1 VPDMNDDNI
10 LIVCSHQNVD
20 INSNESV
27 TPNQS
32 INELS
37 SALILTIT
45 SGSKTSGFF
54 VKAVSIITDF
64 LMTISAQIYADFS
77 A

>member
-1 VPDMNDDNI
+1 MPDMNDDNI
-10 LIVCSHQNVD
+10 PIVCSHQNVD

-32 INELS
+32 INEIS
-37 SALILTIT
+37 TALKLTIT
-45 SGSKTSGFF
+45 SDSKTSTIS
-54 VKAVSIITDF
+54 VKSLSIVTDF
-64 LMTISAQIYADFS
+64 LMTLSAEIYAGFS

>member
-10 LIVCSHQNVD
+10 LIVCSHQSD
-20 INSNESV
+20 SINSNESV

-37 SALILTIT
+37 SVLKLTIT
-45 SGSKTSGFF
+45 SDSKNSDVF
-54 VKAVSIITDF
+54 VKVLSIITDF

>member
-1 VPDMNDDNI
+1 MPDMSGGNI
-10 LIVCSHQNVD
+10 PIVSSHQND
-20 INSNESV
+20 SINSNESV

-37 SALILTIT
+37 SVLKLTIT
-45 SGSKTSGFF
+45 SDSKNSDIF
-54 VKAVSIITDF
+54 VKALSIITDF

>member
-10 LIVCSHQNVD
+10 PIVCSHQNVD

-27 TPNQS
+27 TLNQS
-32 INELS
+32 INEISTVLK
-37 SALILTIT
+37 LTIT
-45 SGSKTSGFF
+45 SDSKTSTIS
-54 VKAVSIITDF
+54 VKALSIITDF
-64 LMTISAQIYADFS
+64 LMTLSAQIYADFS

>member
-1 VPDMNDDNI
+1 MPDMNDDNI
-10 LIVCSHQNVD
+10 PIVRSHQNVD

-27 TPNQS
+27 TSNQS

-37 SALILTIT
+37 TVLKLTIT
-45 SGSKTSGFF
+45 SDSKTSGIF
-54 VKAVSIITDF
+54 VKALSIIADF

>member
-1 VPDMNDDNI
+1 MNDDNKP
-10 LIVCSHQNVD
+10 IVCGHQNAN

-37 SALILTIT
+37 SVLKLTIT
-45 SGSKTSGFF
+45 SDSKNSDVF
-54 VKAVSIITDF
+54 VKGLSIITDF
-64 LMTISAQIYADFS
+64 LMTIPAQIYADFS

>member
-1 VPDMNDDNI
+1 MKDDNI
-10 LIVCSHQNVD
+10 PIVRSHQNVD

-27 TPNQS
+27 TANQS

-37 SALILTIT
+37 IVLKLTIT
-45 SGSKTSGFF
+45 SDSKTSDIF
-54 VKAVSIITDF
+54 VKALSIITDF

>member
-1 VPDMNDDNI
+1 MNDGNTP
-10 LIVCSHQNVD
+10 IVCSHQNTNVY
-20 INSNESV
+20 NNESV

-37 SALILTIT
+37 SVLIFTTT
-45 SGSKTSGFF
+45 SDSKNSSVF
-54 VKAVSIITDF
+54 VKALSIITDF
-64 LMTISAQIYADFS
+64 LMPVLVQIYADFS

>member
-1 VPDMNDDNI
+1 MPDMSGGNI
-10 LIVCSHQNVD
+10 PIVSSHQNVD

-37 SALILTIT
+37 TVLKLTIT
-45 SGSKTSGFF
+45 SDSNISEIF
-54 VKAVSIITDF
+54 VKALSIITDF
-64 LMTISAQIYADFS
+64 LMTISVQLYADFS